1 MEQKII
7 KTPVYINETVFEQS
21 AEQPIDVDFSLPD
34 YCPDILKILKCRA
47 VSRISSRSLNG
58 RTVTVEGCVTAT
70 CIYTDDRNRICAYE
84 YQYPFSKNFESNVDC
99 DGAEIICKTRCEYI
113 NCRAV
118 TNRKID
124 IHGAVGITV
133 TLKKRKCT
141 EIISDYDEPTTEL
154 RRGNAPATSPIGRNE
169 KYIVIEDEIEC
180 GNGQPNIRSIIRY
193 DANAA
198 VRECKILAGKV
209 MVKGE
214 LVIGILYCG
223 EEGAPQTVR
232 STLPFSQL
240 LEIEG
245 VNDGCECESCA
256 EIAYIDIKP
265 RFSGDG
271 DEKSFRLNAKILI
284 SSEAYCNNDIDI
296 ITDAYSRKY
305 EAEITR
311 CEIDFE
317 RICRSISETFSCK
330 KTLDFPEE
338 SLCEIFDIRCEA
350 EKRSVNFENGMLC
363 VGGTLIACIIAKDS
377 EGVVNYYEKPIDFE
391 YKIQIE
397 DGGEIMHCDPKITV
411 LSCGYTLNGA
421 SSMEIR
427 CELCI
432 SAAVYEKRRIPLI
445 VDIHTDIKRPV
456 ARCLDSAMTICFAMG
471 GENIWDIARKYGASV
486 EEIRKI
492 NDISG
497 DTLEDNCMILVPN

>member
-1 MEQKII
+1 MEQKTI
-7 KTPVYINETVFEQS
+7 KTPVYTNKTIFEQS

-47 VSRISSRSLNG
+47 VSRISSRTMSG
-58 RTVTVEGCVTAT
+58 RTVTVEGCVTVT
-70 CIYTDDRNRICAYE
+70 CIYTDERNRICAYE
-84 YQYPFSKNFESNVDC
+84 YQYPFSKNFEANIDC

-124 IHGAVGITV
+124 IHGAAGISV
-133 TLKKRKCT
+133 ALKRLICT
-141 EIISDYDEPTTEL
+141 EIISDFDEPTTEL
-154 RRGNAPATSPIGRNE
+154 RRGKAPATSPVGRNE
-169 KYIVIEDEIEC
+169 KYIVIEEEIEC
-180 GNGQPNIRSIIRY
+180 GNGQPNIRSMIRY
-193 DANAA
+193 DADAA

-223 EEGAPQTVR
+223 EEGVPQTVR
-232 STLPFSQL
+232 TTLPFSQL
-240 LEIEG
+240 LEIDG
-245 VNDGCECESCA
+245 INDGCECESCA

-271 DEKSFRLNAKILI
+271 EENIFRMNAKILI
-284 SSEAYCNNDIDI
+284 TSEAYCNNDIDI

-317 RICRSISETFSCK
+317 HLCRSLSETFSCK
-330 KTLDFPEE
+330 KNLDFPEN
-338 SLCEIFDIRCEA
+338 SLCEVCDIRCEA
-350 EKRSVNFENGMLC
+350 ERRSVGFENGTLC
-363 VGGTLIACIIAKDS
+363 LGGTLNACIIAKDCD
-377 EGVVNYYEKPIDFE
+377 GTVNYYEKPIDFE
-391 YKIQIE
+391 YKIPIE
-397 DGGEIMHCDPKITV
+397 NCGERMHCEPKITV
-411 LSCGYTLNGA
+411 LSCGYTLNGE

-432 SAAVYEKRRIPLI
+432 GAAVYECRRTPLI
-445 VDIHTDIKRPV
+445 SDIRTDSNRPV
-456 ARCLDSAMTICFAMG
+456 TRRFESAMTVFFAAG
-471 GENIWDIARKYGASV
+471 GENVWDIARKYGASV
-486 EEIRKI
+486 EEIKKI
-492 NDISG
+492 NEISG
-497 DTLEDNCMILVPN
+497 DMLEESCMILVPN

>member
-7 KTPVYINETVFEQS
+7 KTPVYVSEIIFEQS

-34 YCPDILKILKCRA
+34 YCPDILKILKCRG
-47 VSRISSRSLNG
+47 VSRISSRTISG
-58 RTVTVEGCVTAT
+58 RTVTVEGCITVT

-84 YQYPFSKNFESNVDC
+84 YQYPFSKSFETDIEC
-99 DGAEIICKTRCEYI
+99 DGAEIVCRSRCDYI

-124 IHGAVGITV
+124 IHGAAGITV
-133 TLKKRKCT
+133 ILKKRKCT

-154 RRGNAPATSPIGRNE
+154 RRGKAPATSPIGRNE
-169 KYIVIEDEIEC
+169 KYIIIEEEIEC
-180 GNGQPNIRSIIRY
+180 GNGQPPIRSIIRY

-240 LEIEG
+240 LEIDEI
-245 VNDGCECESCA
+245 NEGCECESCA

-305 EAEITR
+305 EAEITK

-317 RICRSISETFSCK
+317 RICRTISETFSCK
-330 KTLDFPEE
+330 KTLDFPEK
-338 SLCEIFDIRCEA
+338 SLCEICDIRCDA
-350 EKRSVNFENGMLC
+350 ERRSVSFENGMLC
-363 VGGTLIACIIAKDS
+363 VGGTLIACVIAKDCD
-377 EGVVNYYEKPIDFE
+377 GVANYYEKPIDFD
-391 YKIQIE
+391 YKVQIDNSNE
-397 DGGEIMHCDPKITV
+397 TLHCDPQITV
-411 LSCGYTLNGA
+411 LSCGYTLNGD

-432 SAAVYEKRRIPLI
+432 GAAVYESRRMPLI
-445 VDIHTDIKRPV
+445 VGIKTDEKRPILH
-456 ARCLDSAMTICFAMG
+456 CHDSAMTIFFADG
-471 GENIWDIARKYGASV
+471 GENVWDIARKYGASV
-486 EEIRKI
+486 EEIKKI
-492 NDISG
+492 NDITN
-497 DTLEDNCMILVPN
+497 DTLEAACMLLVPN